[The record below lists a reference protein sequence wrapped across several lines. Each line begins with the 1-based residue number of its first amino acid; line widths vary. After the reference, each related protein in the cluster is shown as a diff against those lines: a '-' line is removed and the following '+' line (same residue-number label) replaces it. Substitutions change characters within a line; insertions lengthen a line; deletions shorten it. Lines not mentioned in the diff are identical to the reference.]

1 MAFALQ
7 IVIFKKYKKMK
18 VIGLLIIFLTIV
30 GTCWSQSTILV
41 EAPDGSHISAH
52 ATLSAAMAAAQPGD
66 FVYIPGGSFN
76 MDSVKIDVE
85 LHLVGVGHNPS
96 ATVATGRSQLTGS
109 IYLLSGADN
118 STIEGLYITGN
129 IQTGTNSGNQHVNN
143 ITISRCNFND
153 LRLSYNGTGNNE
165 TSSGFFCR
173 ENIIRGWL
181 YGGNVDNT
189 KVENSFL
196 TGKFV
201 YFYGASF
208 FNNICFYY
216 SSSSSYSEWIFQYCN
231 FCTFSNNVFCGSL
244 REWSSSNLSFFN
256 NVYPGI
262 GFGGIKE
269 DNIDLQSSE
278 LDNNRNPIFINYPGR
293 FFRYNANYH
302 VQDTSVCKNAGLDGS
317 DMGVYGGDYPFKDS
331 GLPMHPWVM
340 SKSIAPA
347 TDADGKLKVE
357 FQVIPQDR

>member
-1 MAFALQ
+1 MNKGRILRISGLFIMLFTA
-7 IVIFKKYKKMK
+7 
-18 VIGLLIIFLTIV
+18 IGNS
-30 GTCWSQSTILV
+30 WAQSTILV

-52 ATLSAAMAAAQPGD
+52 ATLSGAMAAAQPGD

-76 MDSVKIDVE
+76 MDSVKVDVE

-96 ATVATGRSQLTGS
+96 ATVATGRSQITGT
-109 IYLLSGADN
+109 IYLLTGCDN
-118 STIEGLYITGN
+118 TTIEGLYLTGD
-129 IQTGTNSGNQHVNN
+129 IIVGSSSTNQFVNN
-143 ITISRCNFND
+143 ILVSRCSFSN
-153 LRLSYNGTGNNE
+153 LKLSYNGSGNNE
-165 TSSGFFCR
+165 ISSGFIFR
-173 ENIIRGWL
+173 ENIIWGNL
-181 YGGNVDNT
+181 YGGNVDN
-189 KVENSFL
+189 VIIENSFL
-196 TGKFV
+196 CKQI
-201 YFYGASF
+201 YHFYGT
-208 FNNICFYY
+208 
-216 SSSSSYSEWIFQYCN
+216 
-231 FCTFSNNVFCGSL
+231 TFSNNIFFYFYNSTLYSNYAFQNCDYCTFNSNIFCGFL
-244 REWSSSNLSFFN
+244 KEYNSSNFSFFN

-262 GFGGIKE
+262 SIGGIKE
-269 DNIDLQSSE
+269 DNVDLQTSE
-278 LDNNRNPIFINYPGR
+278 LDNNHNPIFMDYPGR